1 MVDSW
6 NILKLTVFFSSKI
19 HFCPN
24 LGKKGPIWPKIS
36 FFCFFLKNFVIS
48 LSWKQAKI
56 ETNVAVDIELLIS
69 GFSSYGPK
77 YCQPIKLQDY
87 LKCNN
92 SRKTGIMKLTFCL

>member
-6 NILKLTVFFSSKI
+6 NILKLTVFF
-19 HFCPN
+19 P
-24 LGKKGPIWPKIS
+24 GKFVFAQIWAKRAQYGPKFV
-36 FFCFFLKNFVIS
+36 FFVFFLKNFVIS